1 MRIRRARTVCMLAVP
16 ALLTAAIALDAV
28 ARQPRGGR
36 GPKVIRGRT
45 VTDKGNWH
53 GTWTYV
59 SREGKMA
66 LWLDTSGDRIRA
78 KVQYQ
83 GTSRP
88 EGFISDWDGD
98 ATYIF
103 AGEPGT
109 FDISITEAH
118 QNRIDGT
125 WFWDVQFKSVGRS
138 ERGTFS
144 LYRVGDGR
152 QMLMD
157 FSEYE
162 RVLRKGENVSRY
174 DGAMAWNF
182 RKVSKRIAL
191 WDEVF

>member
-1 MRIRRARTVCMLAVP
+1 MRTPRARIVVTFIVT
-16 ALLTAAIALDAV
+16 ALLTGTVALDA
-28 ARQPRGGR
+28 APQRPGSAPN
-36 GPKVIRGRT
+36 PKVLRGHT
-45 VTDKGNWH
+45 LTDKGNWH

-59 SREGKMA
+59 SREGRTA
-66 LWLDTSGDRIRA
+66 LWIDTSGDRIRV

-88 EGFISDWDGD
+88 EGFVSDWDGN

-109 FDISITEAH
+109 FDISITEANE
-118 QNRIDGT
+118 NRIDGT
-125 WFWDVQFKSVGRS
+125 WFWDVQFENVGRS
-138 ERGTFS
+138 ERGTFA
-144 LYRVGDGR
+144 LHRVADGR

-162 RVLRKGENVSRY
+162 RVLRKGEKVSRF
-174 DGAMAWNF
+174 DGPIAWTF